1 MQVDV
6 KPDIALLGS
15 SWLTG
20 HPQVNFWFAE
30 KPAVIAR
37 APMECLELA

>member
-6 KPDIALLGS
+6 KPDIALPGS

-20 HPQVNFWFAE
+20 HPQVNFWFADDPSRMAE
-30 KPAVIAR
+30 SVDYQMPR
-37 APMECLELA
+37 P